1 MRRSTEWMISAT
13 YITSVLFGVT
23 SLCYVETTG
32 EVYTKPLVTIYSALA
47 NIGMLVLVPHFLR
60 FDYYS
65 PSLPV
70 QINTLIFLL
79 KAVSSII
86 TVFINWTKR
95 GVFVKTLNELSTARL
110 KFMRRWPLS
119 EKIKQKYETT
129 LRRKLL
135 LGFIAMV
142 GLMLSSIEYV
152 QRELKLR
159 SFHMIVAAL
168 IMFSIVNVVML
179 NYFVCM
185 SNLNVILWAINEE
198 LEKIIQTTHQLWNLR
213 IIGQIGPGTLI
224 TECCKLSDDL
234 DELAATQHQLNLL
247 RNRIYRMYDIQTACV
262 LVMVYLNNVLTFY
275 MSFPTQQKSKIL
287 DEYSNWSMAV
297 MPFMMMLYYIDLAL
311 FIKEMTNFEVSGK
324 ATGKLLRERQL
335 FYPALDM
342 RLEESFKNFSLQLA
356 KFPVEMKLVGLF
368 KFDRSM
374 AFSIFGST
382 ISNAIVLI
390 QYDYKNNSDE

>member
-135 LGFIAMV
+135 LGFMAMV

-159 SFHMIVAAL
+159 SFHMIVAAV

-234 DELAATQHQLNLL
+234 DELAVTQHQLNLL

-342 RLEESFKNFSLQLA
+342 RLEESRKHW
-356 KFPVEMKLVGLF
+356 PG
-368 KFDRSM
+368 
-374 AFSIFGST
+374 
-382 ISNAIVLI
+382 
-390 QYDYKNNSDE
+390 